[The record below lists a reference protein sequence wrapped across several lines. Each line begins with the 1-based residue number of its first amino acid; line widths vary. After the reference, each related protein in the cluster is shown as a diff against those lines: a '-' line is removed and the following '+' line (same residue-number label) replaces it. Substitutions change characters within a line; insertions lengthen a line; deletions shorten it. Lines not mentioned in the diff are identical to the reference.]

1 MKSPEL
7 EYELMPGD
15 IVLRFGKNVKEL
27 RLKKKLT
34 QAQLG
39 LLCDPPM
46 LQQNVA
52 EYEKGHLAPSLKTGA
67 VIAKALR
74 VDIKEL
80 L

>member
-1 MKSPEL
+1 MAD
-7 EYELMPGD
+7 D
-15 IVLRFGKNVKEL
+15 IVLKFGKNVKAL
-27 RLKKKLT
+27 RLKKGLT

-39 LLCDPPM
+39 LLCEPAM

-52 EYEKGHLAPSLKTGA
+52 EYEKGHLAPSLKTAA